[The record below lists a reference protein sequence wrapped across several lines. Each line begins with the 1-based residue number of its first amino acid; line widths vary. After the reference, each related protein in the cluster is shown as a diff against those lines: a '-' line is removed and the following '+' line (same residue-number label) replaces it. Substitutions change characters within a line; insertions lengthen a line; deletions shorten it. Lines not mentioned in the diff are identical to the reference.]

1 MSDSEMVPEAPPGSS
16 QQLLGKPGLVQQPPF
31 GAMAGIMPPEKLV
44 TTGNSRKKTQ
54 KQRNSPK
61 INTSLQATVMTSL
74 RKATQG
80 SWTCKFC
87 GKAHPFRKGKCPK
100 WGVKCTKCSGRNHFA
115 KTCTTPTRKV
125 YNLRDEF
132 SDGSNLE
139 YITSIVAQP
148 EMIQAVM
155 QEHDYPK
162 VIYTEMF
169 VDKIEVKF

>member
-1 MSDSEMVPEAPPGSS
+1 M
-16 QQLLGKPGLVQQPPF
+16 
-31 GAMAGIMPPEKLV
+31 
-44 TTGNSRKKTQ
+44 
-54 KQRNSPK
+54 
-61 INTSLQATVMTSL
+61 
-74 RKATQG
+74 
-80 SWTCKFC
+80 
-87 GKAHPFRKGKCPK
+87 
-100 WGVKCTKCSGRNHFA
+100 
-115 KTCTTPTRKV
+115 